1 MRTAMSKIKTVKLK
15 DEYMNTTFEN
25 LMETL
30 DMVVPDEKE
39 RRDLCLDLT
48 LYTNKQKHMFGEP
61 EDVDHIFYLETA
73 AEHIVSI
80 AESDESDMKLHKI
93 PTLKELLDRSIEI
106 IVEEQEDARLYEE

>member
-1 MRTAMSKIKTVKLK
+1 MSKIKTVKLK

-61 EDVDHIFYLETA
+61 EVIKKEFRSSKLSMISACSLYWSSGTSSSIEGHFLCFYL
-73 AEHIVSI
+73 II
-80 AESDESDMKLHKI
+80 WGLI
-93 PTLKELLDRSIEI
+93 LL
-106 IVEEQEDARLYEE
+106 